1 MNDVERYSGTRNA
14 TILLIL
20 AGALQ
25 IYSGYQFYL
34 MTIIMPYPFP
44 NIFWI
49 IMIGLGVL
57 SCGTSLVVWFQI
69 SRATEIVAGVGI
81 VVCGTLIISGFF
93 TTIVVFAP
101 LYYIARNQLRQE
113 IKDNEWVDTYIGN

>member
-14 TILLIL
+14 TILLIF
-20 AGALQ
+20 AGALL
-25 IYSGYQFYL
+25 IYSGYQFYQ
-34 MTIIMPYPFP
+34 MAIMIPYPFP

-69 SRATEIVAGVGI
+69 SRATEIIAGVGI
-81 VVCGTLIISGFF
+81 VVCGTLILSGFYLI
-93 TTIVVFAP
+93 IVVFGP

-113 IKDNEWVDTYIGN
+113 IKDNEWVDTHIGE

>member
-1 MNDVERYSGTRNA
+1 LNDVERYSGTRNA

-20 AGALQ
+20 AGALL
-25 IYSGYQFYL
+25 IYPGYQFYL
-34 MTIIMPYPFP
+34 MPIIMLPPFHP
-44 NIFWI
+44 LFGI

-69 SRATEIVAGVGI
+69 SRATEVIAGVGI
-81 VVCGTLIISGFF
+81 VVCGTLILSGFYL
-93 TTIVVFAP
+93 IIIVFAP

-113 IKDNEWVDTYIGN
+113 IKDNEWIDSNIGN